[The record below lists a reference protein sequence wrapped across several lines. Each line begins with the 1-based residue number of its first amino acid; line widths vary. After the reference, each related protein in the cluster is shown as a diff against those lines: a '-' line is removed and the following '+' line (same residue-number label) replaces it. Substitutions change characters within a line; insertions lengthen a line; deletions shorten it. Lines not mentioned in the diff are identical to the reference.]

1 MDREKYFAELS
12 RVLAKEEIETAPVQ
26 NGRLPVLLNGQPAF
40 QVEAPGFLCIFP
52 GDLRTPEASELYHH
66 TAPIA
71 EMVKEY
77 MMAMEQ
83 APILHAKGLDENFRL
98 LADFNGYVLAGWEME
113 KNYGHKFVTWQWD
126 YDKTGVGIG
135 HYFIDEYTAAKEDFA
150 IRSGLIQKEKLFT
163 SEQLTEVYKCI
174 KGMLEGGYEL
184 TYDSERKL
192 GDIREQIESIVP
204 DVEERIAQAQGQ
216 TPQMN
221 M

>member
-77 MMAMEQ
+77 MMA
-83 APILHAKGLDENFRL
+83 I
-98 LADFNGYVLAGWEME
+98 AGWEME